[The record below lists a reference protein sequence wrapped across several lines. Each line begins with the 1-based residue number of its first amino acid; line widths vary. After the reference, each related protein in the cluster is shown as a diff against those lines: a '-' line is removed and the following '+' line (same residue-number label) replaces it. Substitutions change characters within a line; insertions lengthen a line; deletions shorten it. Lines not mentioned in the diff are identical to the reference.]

1 MLTRRALNLNIH
13 APNLAHPVADPHLDP
28 FAGRRVGD
36 PSRVGYP
43 SRAPPP
49 PPRTPMRATP
59 AQRVRALAHPTTRDP
74 RAPRARHRDIRAS
87 NASNE
92 DADARTSN
100 ELEPI
105 DARANAYE
113 VLRVRESA
121 NDQEIRAAYLSL
133 SKAYHPDVRR
143 ASIVDDSQAMIN
155 RAYDAL
161 LEPTSRRKLDDAL
174 REARKK
180 VDGRRGDG
188 TTAVKP
194 GLVGPIVSNEVVVLD
209 VCQADACATDAVETT
224 VDSIRQWARTLAFT
238 SELPLPLPLSVDDLP
253 AGARLAFMR
262 YSAGEG
268 LREAGALCMEVA
280 EEAFG
285 TRVIVKRSFAKSS
298 EASRGE
304 IPGEARV
311 MASFIEEFKFFIS
324 GVDARTVTESKPR
337 GLGGIGSAVAAFF
350 LPGLPIFGATRS
362 APGGAYTAYNLR
374 HDAKHID

>member
-1 MLTRRALNLNIH
+1 M
-13 APNLAHPVADPHLDP
+13 
-28 FAGRRVGD
+28 
-36 PSRVGYP
+36 S
-43 SRAPPP
+43 
-49 PPRTPMRATP
+49 
-59 AQRVRALAHPTTRDP
+59 
-74 RAPRARHRDIRAS
+74 ARKAS
-87 NASNE
+87 ID
-92 DADARTSN
+92 DADASN
-100 ELEPI
+100 RLEPI

-121 NDQEIRAAYLSL
+121 NDREIRAAYLSL
-133 SKAYHPDVRR
+133 SKAYHPDVRK
-143 ASIVDDSQAMIN
+143 ASSVDDSMARIN

-161 LEPTSRRKLDDAL
+161 REPTSRRKLDDAL

-180 VDGRRGDG
+180 AGKNGARGDG
-188 TTAVKP
+188 MTAVMP

-209 VCQADACATDAVETT
+209 VCRAEACAVDAAETT

-268 LREAGALCMEVA
+268 LREAGALLMEVV
-280 EEAFG
+280 EDEAFG

-311 MASFIEEFKFFIS
+311 MASFIEEFKFFIR
-324 GVDARTVTESKPR
+324 GEDERKVTETKPR
-337 GLGGIGSAVAAFF
+337 SLGGIGSAVAAFF
-350 LPGLPIFGATRS
+350 LPGLPMFGATRS